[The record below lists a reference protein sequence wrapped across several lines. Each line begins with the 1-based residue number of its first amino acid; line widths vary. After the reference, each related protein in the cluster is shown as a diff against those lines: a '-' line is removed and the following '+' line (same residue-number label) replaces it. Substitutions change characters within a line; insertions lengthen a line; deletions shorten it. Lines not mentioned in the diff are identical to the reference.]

1 MTRQIY
7 GYISA
12 IYTLTDKMLVNPN
25 NQRESDEMVSMD
37 DIELIT
43 MAPDARSPNRFKI
56 RVKEGREHIEP
67 WKSWLNP
74 TTIKPI
80 RYEGMMR
87 SPVPNTTGP
96 DVSLRD
102 LLQDQD
108 LQVENPPHSV

>member
-12 IYTLTDKMLVNPN
+12 IYTLTGKMLVNPN

-56 RVKEGREHIEP
+56 LNRGRA
-67 WKSWLNP
+67 
-74 TTIKPI
+74 
-80 RYEGMMR
+80 G
-87 SPVPNTTGP
+87 
-96 DVSLRD
+96 
-102 LLQDQD
+102 
-108 LQVENPPHSV
+108 